1 MSNYREVFKRKEV
14 KYLLDEE
21 KYERLMDYLEGIA
34 EVDAYGLSRINNIYY
49 DTEDYRLIRTSIEKP
64 LYKEKLRL
72 RTYGNTNDDTNT
84 FIEIKKKYDGIVY
97 KRRISGKYKDLYGY
111 LSGDEGS
118 IGTSQISKEIEEFI
132 KLYGNLIPAMSICY
146 DRIAMAGIYD
156 PDFRVTFDSNIE
168 WNSDCRDLRQIK
180 KGHQLLKKGQ
190 RLMEIKIAGAF
201 PIELSGKLSELGI
214 FPTSF
219 SKYGAGY
226 KTMVRKRLT
235 VLPAASRG
243 SVKRKYSGLPEAICS

>member
-1 MSNYREVFKRKEV
+1 
-14 KYLLDEE
+14 
-21 KYERLMDYLEGIA
+21 
-34 EVDAYGLSRINNIYY
+34 
-49 DTEDYRLIRTSIEKP
+49 
-64 LYKEKLRL
+64 
-72 RTYGNTNDDTNT
+72 
-84 FIEIKKKYDGIVY
+84 
-97 KRRISGKYKDLYGY
+97 
-111 LSGDEGS
+111 
-118 IGTSQISKEIEEFI
+118 
-132 KLYGNLIPAMSICY
+132 
-146 DRIAMAGIYD
+146 MAGIYD

-226 KTMVRKRLT
+226 KTMMRKRLT
-235 VLPAASRG
+235 VLPAASRV